1 MTKIADNFRQEFQ
14 ITKEDTEI
22 QLPIG
27 LRISTVQIIEEVGPK
42 VLYLDKETLKYPLT
56 LRKWH
61 KGDYF
66 YPLGMSGRKK
76 LSKYFKDEKVDVIA
90 KEKQWLLCS
99 GNEIIWVVGK
109 RADDRYKITNSTKKI
124 VKIALN

>member
-1 MTKIADNFRQEFQ
+1 MH
-14 ITKEDTEI
+14 
-22 QLPIG
+22 
-27 LRISTVQIIEEVGPK
+27 IIEEVGPN

-56 LRKWH
+56 LRKWQ

-66 YPLGMSGRKK
+66 YPLGMVGRKK

-99 GNEIIWVVGK
+99 GNDIIWVVGK
-109 RADDRYKITNSTKKI
+109 RADDRYKITNSTTKI
-124 VKIALN
+124 LKIALN

>member
-1 MTKIADNFRQEFQ
+1 M
-14 ITKEDTEI
+14 
-22 QLPIG
+22 G
-27 LRISTVQIIEEVGPK
+27 
-42 VLYLDKETLKYPLT
+42 
-56 LRKWH
+56 
-61 KGDYF
+61 
-66 YPLGMSGRKK
+66 GRKK

-124 VKIALN
+124 LKIALN